1 MHACARTALVSMVV
15 AAGLGLAGCTLI
27 DELKDTVSKMASQDG
42 HKGEGDVPDATRFG
56 ILATKTPREEAKKAS
71 TQKRP
76 PAGKLQEPHTV
87 KQPSSVPAEPV
98 TPQESAAQ
106 SPPSRSAQSQ
116 LPTAWPEAPSTGR
129 FSR

>member
-1 MHACARTALVSMVV
+1 MAV

-42 HKGEGDVPDATRFG
+42 HEGEG
-56 ILATKTPREEAKKAS
+56 LATKTPREEAKKAS

-98 TPQESAAQ
+98 TPQDSAAQ
-106 SPPSRSAQSQ
+106 SQPSRSAQSQ
-116 LPTAWPEAPSTGR
+116 LPTAWPEAPSTVR